1 MKTIFSSL
9 NLVEVHHLKN
19 LLQSAGIRCRIRNE
33 DLVRLAGEVPFP
45 ECALQLVVE
54 REEDHPAAEKLLA
67 EFLRPQSRPVKPW
80 RCPDCGETI
89 EGQFTACWKCG
100 SARTAAASGSSREGG

>member
-19 LLQSAGIRCRIRNE
+19 LLQSAGIRCYIRNE

-45 ECALQLVVE
+45 ECSLQLVPE
-54 REEDHPAAEKLLA
+54 REEDAPAAEKLLA
-67 EFLRPQSRPVKPW
+67 EFLRPQLQPVKPW

-100 SARTAAASGSSREGG
+100 GTRQARSLR

>member
-1 MKTIFSSL
+1 MKTVYSSL

-33 DLVRLAGEVPFP
+33 ELVRLAGEIPFP

-54 REEDHPAAEKLLA
+54 RAEDEPAAETLVRD
-67 EFLRPQSRPVKPW
+67 FLKPQPGTRQSW
-80 RCPDCGETI
+80 RCVGCGEAI

-100 SARTAAASGSSREGG
+100 RNR

>member
-1 MKTIFSSL
+1 MKTIYSSL

-45 ECALQLVVE
+45 ECSLQLVPE
-54 REEDHPAAEKLLA
+54 REEDYPAAKRLLT
-67 EFLRPQSRPVKPW
+67 EFLRPQLRPVEPW
-80 RCPDCGETI
+80 CCPDCGETI

-100 SARTAAASGSSREGG
+100 GTR

>member
-45 ECALQLVVE
+45 ECVMQLVVE
-54 REEDHPAAEKLLA
+54 REEDHPAAETLLR
-67 EFLRPQSRPVKPW
+67 EFLRPQSRAVKPW
-80 RCPDCGETI
+80 RCPDCGEGI

-100 SARTAAASGSSREGG
+100 GARKDAVFSS

>member
-1 MKTIFSSL
+1 MKAIFSSL

-45 ECALQLVVE
+45 ECILQLVPE
-54 REEDHPAAEKLLA
+54 REEDTPAAEKLLA
-67 EFLRPQSRPVKPW
+67 DFLRPPLQPLKPW
-80 RCPDCGETI
+80 RCPDCGEMI

-100 SARTAAASGSSREGG
+100 GNR

>member
-1 MKTIFSSL
+1 MKTIYSSL

-19 LLQSAGIRCRIRNE
+19 LLQSAGIRCVIRNE

-45 ECALQLVVE
+45 ECSLRLLVE
-54 REEDHPAAEKLLA
+54 REEDEPEARALLV
-67 EFLRPQSRPVKPW
+67 EFLRPQRSGGEIW
-80 RCPDCGETI
+80 RCASCGESI

-100 SARTAAASGSSREGG
+100 GSR

>member
-1 MKTIFSSL
+1 MKAIYSSL

-45 ECALQLVVE
+45 ECALQLVPE
-54 REEDHPAAEKLLA
+54 REEDTPAAEKLLA
-67 EFLRPQSRPVKPW
+67 EAHVAVVPGEAFGTDRHVRISYATSMKELERGLERIHKLSRPQ
-80 RCPDCGETI
+80 
-89 EGQFTACWKCG
+89 
-100 SARTAAASGSSREGG
+100 

>member
-1 MKTIFSSL
+1 MKAIFSSL

-45 ECALQLVVE
+45 ECTLQLVPE
-54 REEDHPAAEKLLA
+54 REEDYPAAEKLLA
-67 EFLRPQSRPVKPW
+67 EFLRPQLRPVKPW
-80 RCPDCGETI
+80 RCPGCGETI

-100 SARTAAASGSSREGG
+100 GNR